1 MTGPRGRI
9 ITPILQKRKL
19 KLREASKRGQED
31 KDLGLLITVQMLFH
45 HITQP
50 RCLQPVSLTPNT
62 TVLPLMQDLKEKRVD
77 EALRAE

>member
-9 ITPILQKRKL
+9 ITSILQKRKL

-31 KDLGLLITVQMLFH
+31 KNLGLLITVQMLFH

-50 RCLQPVSLTPNT
+50 
-62 TVLPLMQDLKEKRVD
+62 
-77 EALRAE
+77 